1 MKDSEQIYHQCSFL
15 RKSENNVLLLLTWSS
30 IVHDQPLQV
39 LSEWASS
46 VDDLKLYQQLVEDL
60 WNSQRIKQLA
70 LILAVLMCHQ
80 RLLSYTL
87 NDTAQLVKD
96 DYLTDLNFLLN
107 DQLFSNSRMI
117 FERMSFSFLR
127 VLDIFEN
134 EYKNM
139 IQLLVVS
146 VDKKA
151 LLLKWFDEFSD
162 QYWAR
167 RVRDRLAHSRVY
179 EEEKA
184 LILIEIST
192 TSDIND
198 GQKWFLIAFDDDLEE
213 NERCDM
219 IEKVEEDDDTELT
232 MM

>member
-1 MKDSEQIYHQCSFL
+1 MRGSEQIYHQRSFL
-15 RKSENNVLLLLTWSS
+15 RKSENNVLLLLTRSS
-30 IVHDQPLQV
+30 IVHGQSLRV

-46 VDDLKLYQQLVEDL
+46 VDGLKLYQQLVENL
-60 WNSQRIKQLA
+60 QNSQRIEQLA
-70 LILAVLMCHQ
+70 LILAVLVCHQ
-80 RLLSYTL
+80 RLLSYTS

-96 DYLTDLNFLLN
+96 DYLIDLDFLLN
-107 DQLFSNSRMI
+107 DQLLSNRRVI
-117 FERMSFSFLR
+117 FERMNFSFLWI
-127 VLDIFEN
+127 LDIFEN
-134 EYKNM
+134 EYENM

-151 LLLKWFDEFSD
+151 LLLKRFDEFSN

-167 RVRDRLAHSRVY
+167 RIRNRLAHSRVY
-179 EEEKA
+179 KEEKA
-184 LILIEIST
+184 LILIETST

-213 NERCDM
+213 NERCDT
-219 IEKVEEDDDTELT
+219 IEKVEEGDDTELT